1 MMVYG
6 RIMTFAI
13 TVVEC
18 VLDSVF
24 QANLF
29 TNGEPTND
37 MKEILNI
44 YKILK
49 RKKSGGKYEK
59 VPFLVLLYVT
69 EIVNIQSQSPFKIV
83 NI

>member
-49 RKKSGGKYEK
+49 RKKSGEKYEK

>member
-1 MMVYG
+1 
-6 RIMTFAI
+6 MTFAI

-49 RKKSGGKYEK
+49 RKKSGEKYEK